1 MSSGFSLKEEP
12 KRPHLQSGPKPL
24 TMILYLKKDTCNNLM
39 EFSVACANLPGPDR
53 FFCFTVRLKRSER
66 QDANS

>member
-1 MSSGFSLKEEP
+1 
-12 KRPHLQSGPKPL
+12 
-24 TMILYLKKDTCNNLM
+24 MILYPKKDTCSKQM
-39 EFSVACANLPGPDR
+39 EFSVASANLPGPDR